1 MVRQEVITKR
11 LQKLDEYISILRTL
25 KRYSYEEFIADP
37 EHYGSVERFLQLALE
52 TIADIGNHII
62 SDLELGVV
70 NWHRD
75 IPAIL
80 REKGHITPQMEEKW
94 IRMIG
99 FRNILVHDYLDIDRR
114 AVYDVLQNNLDDFE
128 EIKTSFAKFL

>member
-11 LQKLDEYISILRTL
+11 LQKLDEYISILRKL

>member
-1 MVRQEVITKR
+1 MIRQEVITKR
-11 LQKLDEYISILRTL
+11 LQKLDEYINILHKL

-52 TIADIGNHII
+52 AISSIGNYII
-62 SDLELGVV
+62 SDLELGIV

-80 REKGHITPQMEEKW
+80 KEKGHITLQTEEKW

-99 FRNILVHDYLDIDRR
+99 LRNILAQDYLNIDRQV
-114 AVYDVLQNNLDDFE
+114 VYDVLQNNLDDFE

>member
-11 LQKLDEYISILRTL
+11 LQKLDEYINILHKL

-94 IRMIG
+94 IRMSG

>member
-1 MVRQEVITKR
+1 MVRHEVISKR
-11 LQKLDEYISILRTL
+11 LRKLDEYLSILHGL
-25 KRYSYEEFIADP
+25 SRYTYEEFINDP

-62 SDLELGVV
+62 SDLELGEVA
-70 NWHRD
+70 WHSD
-75 IPAIL
+75 IPSIL
-80 REKGHITPQMEEKW
+80 AEKGHITREMEEKW

-114 AVYDVLQNNLDDFE
+114 TVFDVLQNNLKDFE
-128 EIKTSFAKFL
+128 IIKKSFAQFL

>member
-11 LQKLDEYISILRTL
+11 LQKLDEYLGILRKL
-25 KRYSYEEFIADP
+25 KRYPYDEFIADP

-62 SDLELGVV
+62 SDLELGIV

-99 FRNILVHDYLDIDRR
+99 FRNILVHDYLDIDRQ
-114 AVYDVLQNNLDDFE
+114 AVYDVLQNNLNDFE
-128 EIKTSFAKFL
+128 EIKKSFAKFL

>member
-11 LQKLDEYISILRTL
+11 LQKLDEYINILRTL

-80 REKGHITPQMEEKW
+80 REKGHITPQMEENW
-94 IRMIG
+94 IRTIG

-128 EIKTSFAKFL
+128 KIKTSFGKFL

>member
-1 MVRQEVITKR
+1 MVRHEVISKR
-11 LQKLDEYISILRTL
+11 LRKLDEYLSILHGL
-25 KRYSYEEFIADP
+25 SRYSYEEFINDP

-62 SDLELGVV
+62 SDLDLGEVA
-70 NWHRD
+70 WLRD
-75 IPAIL
+75 IPSIL
-80 REKGHITPQMEEKW
+80 AEKGHITREMEEKW

-114 AVYDVLQNNLDDFE
+114 TVFDVLQNNLKDFE
-128 EIKTSFAKFL
+128 IIKKSFAQFL